1 MRRAL
6 AQMKNEGNM
15 KKNHAKSLKYI
26 KQAAENKANLILFPE
41 VQLTEFFPQ
50 HERRDVSE
58 YQLSINSEEV
68 KAFQEVSHEYKI
80 ITVPNIYLKQGGKS
94 YDASL
99 FINENGEIQAFQN
112 SVSIAMCNR
121 VGCEE
126 EMDFSG
132 ESIVIDANGNVIAKA
147 DDKEQIFY
155 VDIDLSES
163 KRVRGERPYTNLRRK
178 EFYK

>member
-1 MRRAL
+1 
-6 AQMKNEGNM
+6 M

-112 SVSIAMCNR
+112 SVSIAMSNR

-147 DDKEQIFY
+147 DDKEQILY